1 MTKKRWHSG
10 KMHREE
16 LADAYFQT
24 GHRVKEDL
32 HENQRPTILSI
43 LPQPRGWDFHEDGCN
58 HSIGFNQPFYP
69 TPDVDLILIGGYRRF
84 GHIEMTIKI
93 GLAPQKY
100 QNRRLLNRHRLSTAV
115 DGFPLDLGIKT
126 LPNCIV
132 VEDKNGGERKGGP
145 KFPSSVQWIAFY
157 FDCFEAELDPP
168 EFSMCR
174 TFWSRGSSALSHIIS
189 PENSERWARNRFRF
203 GIEFW
208 LGMQTQ
214 WQMRKIQFSVW
225 NWIFVRVNLAE
236 KKRYLGFVSIPFLCF
251 WASVGLTLRRRSLR
265 SRRPRRVGVLVPGLA
280 AQGNAA

>member
-1 MTKKRWHSG
+1 MRPVARFTSTMSLGFEDAAESNAVLDVSAASEIIASQSRDCRQVQRRAKIEMTKKRWHSG

-32 HENQRPTILSI
+32 HENQRPTILGI

-145 KFPSSVQWIAFY
+145 KFPSSVQ
-157 FDCFEAELDPP
+157 
-168 EFSMCR
+168 
-174 TFWSRGSSALSHIIS
+174 
-189 PENSERWARNRFRF
+189 
-203 GIEFW
+203 
-208 LGMQTQ
+208 
-214 WQMRKIQFSVW
+214 
-225 NWIFVRVNLAE
+225 
-236 KKRYLGFVSIPFLCF
+236 
-251 WASVGLTLRRRSLR
+251 
-265 SRRPRRVGVLVPGLA
+265 
-280 AQGNAA
+280 